1 MIWLNSM
8 LYVVVL
14 WRYVMTWG
22 SIISEVLI
30 YHCMRRVISDS
41 LPWYAGICVH
51 ITLYKQEY
59 WSNFLHF
66 VSASCVFSAN
76 CLKNIDM
83 DLTNDI
89 SCQTTL
95 RHDIMT
101 YDISWQSKAGVL
113 TAYWVTLLLR
123 LPRCISLWNAA
134 LISPWQK
141 ANLDVTQSHPL
152 RRTHLGQ
159 YQAPSPVLRWPGDG
173 DWYLMHKWLGM
184 CSGRLDKLV

>member
-1 MIWLNSM
+1 MTICHDMRFDHFWSFNLPLYEKSHKWLIT
-8 LYVVVL
+8 LV
-14 WRYVMTWG
+14 
-22 SIISEVLI
+22 
-30 YHCMRRVISDS
+30 C
-41 LPWYAGICVH
+41 WYLCTHHLVQAGILVKLPTFCV
-51 ITLYKQEY
+51 
-59 WSNFLHF
+59 SFL
-66 VSASCVFSAN
+66 CVQRKLF
-76 CLKNIDM
+76 KNIDM